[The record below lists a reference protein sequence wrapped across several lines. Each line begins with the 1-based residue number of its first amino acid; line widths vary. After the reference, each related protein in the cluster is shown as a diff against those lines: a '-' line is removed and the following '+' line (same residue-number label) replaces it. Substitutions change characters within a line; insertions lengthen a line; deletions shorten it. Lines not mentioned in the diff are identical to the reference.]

1 MEGQILGNRYE
12 LIEKIGGGGM
22 ALVYKAK
29 CSLLNRFVAVKILR
43 QEFTNDQEFVK
54 RFRIEAQSA
63 ASLSYPNIVSIYD
76 VGQEGNIHYIVMEYI
91 EGVTLKDYIAEKG
104 ALDWKEA
111 VNIELQICSAIEHA
125 HKKRIVHRD
134 IKPHNILITKDGIV
148 KVTDFGIARAVS
160 SSTIT
165 MVGSTIGSVHYFS
178 PEQARGGFT
187 DEKSDL
193 YSLGIALYEMVT
205 GKVPFDGETPVAI
218 ALKHLQEMPEEPINI
233 KGDLPKGV
241 NSIIMK
247 AIQKEQSNRYSTA
260 TELLNDLRMVLND
273 PSSVPSTK
281 IDIDNSPTRRI
292 QIVQPDKPIETV
304 VKEPQVKEVPAKETQ
319 EEEIDD
325 MKNKKKDRVT
335 WILAIATSLL
345 IIGIFVFIAFKFI
358 GPSIMPPAK
367 SDFVLENYEGKNI
380 DDVKQA
386 LEGEG
391 ITVVVERKNDKS
403 VEKDI
408 IITQKPKEGTKIKP
422 DPYNPVTFSVSN
434 GPEMVKIPDLSKKT
448 SREAQKILEDYN
460 LIARVEDEFSDV
472 ITSGLVVRTE
482 PGIDEEVSPG
492 SSVTIYLSKGPE
504 IIQTVVP
511 NLIGL
516 TRVQAQK
523 ALSDNKLTLG
533 KVLPEDSANHVD
545 KIVNQDPPP
554 NTTVTERSAVNITL
568 ETVNTNTQIPNQ
580 GATPNGNHT
589 PTPLKASEV
598 SVSIPLENA
607 DSFGETVRVL
617 IEMTPSDT
625 KKSTV
630 IMDGTVNKQDFPLAV
645 KVPVPENGSTNIKVY
660 VDNKPNSD
668 MNVDYPGGR

>member
-76 VGQEGNIHYIVMEYI
+76 VGQDGNIHYIVMEYI
-91 EGVTLKDYIAEKG
+91 EGVTLKDYIEEKG

-111 VNIELQICSAIEHA
+111 VNIEVQICSAIEHA

-205 GKVPFDGETPVAI
+205 GKVPFEGETPVAV

-233 KGDLPKGV
+233 KSDLPKGV

-260 TELLNDLRMVLND
+260 TEMLDDLRMVLKD
-273 PSSVPSTK
+273 PSSEPSTK
-281 IDIDNSPTRRI
+281 IDIDSSPTRRI
-292 QIVQPDKPIETV
+292 QIVQSDKPIENP
-304 VKEPQVKEVPAKETQ
+304 VKEAPVKQNQ
-319 EEEIDD
+319 EEAIDD
-325 MKNKKKDRVT
+325 MKNKKKDRIT
-335 WILAIATSLL
+335 WILALAASML
-345 IIGIFVFIAFKFI
+345 IIGLLVFTAFKFI
-358 GPSIMPPAK
+358 VPGIMPAPK
-367 SDFVLENYEGKNI
+367 SDFVLENYVGKNI
-380 DDVKQA
+380 DDIKQA
-386 LEGEG
+386 LESEG
-391 ITVVVERKNDKS
+391 ITVVVERKNDKDA
-403 VEKDI
+403 EKDT
-408 IITQKPKEGTKIKP
+408 ITSQKPKEGTKIKP

-434 GPEMVKIPDLSKKT
+434 GPEMVRIPDLSKKS
-448 SREAQKILEDYN
+448 SREAQKMLEDIS
-460 LIARVEDEFSDV
+460 LTARVEDEYSDV
-472 ITSGLVVRTE
+472 ITNGLVIRTE
-482 PGIDEEVSPG
+482 PGVNEEISPG
-492 SSVTIYLSKGPE
+492 STVTIYLSKGPE

-516 TRVQAQK
+516 TRVEAQRSL
-523 ALSDNKLTLG
+523 AQNKLTLG
-533 KVLPEDSANHVD
+533 RVLPEDSANHID
-545 KIVNQDPPP
+545 RIVNQDPAP
-554 NTTVTERSAVNITL
+554 NTTVTEMSAVNITL
-568 ETVNTNTQIPNQ
+568 DTVKITEVPNQ
-580 GATPNGNHT
+580 NATPNGTQT
-589 PTPLKASEV
+589 PTPAKTKDIPV
-598 SVSIPLENA
+598 KIPLANA
-607 DSFGETVRVL
+607 DTFGDTVRVL

-625 KKSTV
+625 GKSTV
-630 IMDGTVNKQDFPLAV
+630 IMDGTANKQDFPLSV
-645 KVPVPENGSTNIKVY
+645 TVPVPENGSTNIKVY

-668 MNVDYPGGR
+668 MNVDYSGR

>member
-1 MEGQILGNRYE
+1 VEGQILGNRYE

-43 QEFTNDQEFVK
+43 QEFTNDREFVQ

-76 VGQEGNIHYIVMEYI
+76 VGQDGNIHYIVMEYI

-111 VNIELQICSAIEHA
+111 VNIEVQICSAIEHA

-205 GKVPFDGETPVAI
+205 GKVPFDGETPVAV

-233 KGDLPKGV
+233 KSDLPKGI

-260 TELLNDLRMVLND
+260 TELLDDLRMVLKD
-273 PSSVPSTK
+273 PSSEPSTK
-281 IDIDNSPTRRI
+281 LDIDSSPTRRI
-292 QIVQPDKPIETV
+292 QIVQPDKPVEAPFKDAP
-304 VKEPQVKEVPAKETQ
+304 VKETPLKETQ
-319 EEEIDD
+319 EEAVDD
-325 MKNKKKDRVT
+325 MKNKKKDRIT
-335 WILAIATSLL
+335 WILAIGTSML

-358 GPSIMPPAK
+358 GPSIMPQNK
-367 SDFVLENYEGKNI
+367 TDFVLENYVGKQI
-380 DDVKQA
+380 DEVKQQ
-386 LEGEG
+386 LESQG
-391 ITVVVERKNDKS
+391 ITVVVERKNDKDAA
-403 VEKDI
+403 KDTI
-408 IITQKPKEGTKIKP
+408 ILQKPKEGTKIKP

-434 GPEMVKIPDLSKKT
+434 GPEMVKIPDLSKKS
-448 SREAQKILEDYN
+448 SREAQKMLEDIN
-460 LIARVEDEFSDV
+460 LTARVEDEYNDV
-472 ITSGLVVRTE
+472 IANGLVVRTE
-482 PGIDEEVSPG
+482 PGIGEEVLPG
-492 SSVTIYLSKGPE
+492 STITIYLSKGAE

-516 TRVQAQK
+516 TRVEAQK
-523 ALSDNKLTLG
+523 SLAQNKLALG
-533 KVLPEDSANHVD
+533 KVLPEDSANHID
-545 KIVNQDPPP
+545 RIIKQDPAP
-554 NTTVTERSAVNITL
+554 NTSVTEMSAVNITL
-568 ETVNTNTQIPNQ
+568 ETAKTTTESPDQN
-580 GATPNGNHT
+580 ATPNGSQT
-589 PTPLKASEV
+589 PAPVNTKEIPVK
-598 SVSIPLENA
+598 IPLSNA
-607 DSFGETVRVL
+607 DTFGETVRVL

-625 KKSTV
+625 GKSTV
-630 IMDGTVNKQDFPLAV
+630 IMDGTANKQDFPLSV
-645 KVPVPENGSTNIKVY
+645 TVPVPENGSTNIKVY

-668 MNVDYPGGR
+668 MNVDYSGR

>member
-1 MEGQILGNRYE
+1 VEGQILGNRYE

-54 RFRIEAQSA
+54 RFRVEAQSA

-91 EGVTLKDYIAEKG
+91 EGVTLKDYIAQKG

-111 VNIELQICSAIEHA
+111 VNIGIQICSAIEHA

-148 KVTDFGIARAVS
+148 KVTDFGIARAVL

-205 GKVPFDGETPVAI
+205 GRVPFDGETPVAI

-233 KGDLPKGV
+233 KSDLPVGV
-241 NSIIMK
+241 NSIIMR
-247 AIQKEQSNRYSTA
+247 AIQKDQSNRYSTA
-260 TELLNDLRMVLND
+260 TEMLDDLKMVLND
-273 PSSVPSTK
+273 PSSKPAVK

-292 QIVQPDKPIETV
+292 QVVQPEKPVENV
-304 VKEPQVKEVPAKETQ
+304 VKEPVVKAAPVKETQ

-325 MKNKKKDRVT
+325 MKNKKKDRIT
-335 WILAIATSLL
+335 WILAIATSML

-358 GPSIMPPAK
+358 GPSVMQPAK
-367 SDFVLENYEGKNI
+367 SDFVLEDYVGKHI
-380 DDVKQA
+380 DEVKQA
-386 LEGEG
+386 LEREG
-391 ITVVVERKNDKS
+391 ITVIVEPKNDKDA
-403 VEKDI
+403 EKGTI
-408 IITQKPKEGTKIKP
+408 ISQKPKEGTKIKP
-422 DPYNPVTFSVSN
+422 DPYNPVTFVVSE
-434 GPEMVKIPDLSKKT
+434 GPEMVKIPDLSKMS
-448 SREAQKILEDYN
+448 SRQAQKELEDLN
-460 LIARVEDEFSDV
+460 LLARVEEEYSDV
-472 ITSGLVVRTE
+472 VTSGLVVRTE
-482 PGIDEEVSPG
+482 PGIDEEVAPG
-492 SSVTIYLSKGPE
+492 STVTIYLSKGPE

-523 ALSDNKLTLG
+523 ALEEKKLTLG

-545 KIVNQDPPP
+545 RIIHQDPAP
-554 NTTVTERSAVNITL
+554 NTTVSEMSAVNITL
-568 ETVNTNTQIPNQ
+568 ETVTSTQAPSQEAPQIES
-580 GATPNGNHT
+580 TPA
-589 PTPLKASEV
+589 PVEKKEV
-598 SVSIPLENA
+598 PVNITLANA
-607 DSFGETVRVL
+607 DAFGETIRVY
-617 IEMTPSDT
+617 IQITPSDT
-625 KKSTV
+625 GKSTV
-630 IMDGTVNKQDFPLAV
+630 FMDGTANKSDFPLPI
-645 KVPVPENGSTNIKVY
+645 KVLVPENGSTNVKVY
-660 VDNKPNSD
+660 IDGVLNSE